1 MSPAIGCRNKATIRR
16 AKLEGQVL
24 DLLGRQL
31 MQPAL
36 VEAFVEAFNEEWQ
49 RLAGEVKAQA
59 ASRRRE
65 RAVLDRKIA
74 NLVDA
79 IGDGR
84 SSPAILAK
92 LTDLEGQRAQ
102 LGDQVEMAIPFVPA
116 LHPGIAHTYAA
127 KVEELRE
134 ALMKGQDPEALEAA
148 RALIDKVIIHPANE
162 DGNSPGIELLGE
174 LMGLLQAVG
183 IACPDLPGALGHHN
197 NGLSEVLGALTAQSG
212 ALGHLTWTSP

>member
-1 MSPAIGCRNKATIRR
+1 
-16 AKLEGQVL
+16 
-24 DLLGRQL
+24 

-49 RLAGEVKAQA
+49 RLAGEMKAQA
-59 ASRRRE
+59 AGRQRE
-65 RAVLDRKIA
+65 RAVLDRKIG
-74 NLVDA
+74 NLIDA
-79 IGDGR
+79 ISDGR
-84 SSPAILAK
+84 SSPAILTK

-102 LGDQVEMAIPFVPA
+102 LGEQVEVAAPFVPA

-162 DGNSPGIELLGE
+162 GSKLPGIELVGE
-174 LMGLLQAVG
+174 LMGLLQAAG
-183 IACPDLPGALGHHN
+183 IACPDLSGAHDQGN
-197 NGLSEVLGALTAQSG
+197 KGLSDVLGSLTAQSG
-212 ALGHLTWTSP
+212 ALGSLTCTSP